1 MAEDFHFE
9 HTTGTPR
16 MADEDLCKAVLEDI
30 ARHYPGHPW
39 MVTADVQAGSVA
51 IDLGYEKPLH
61 LRGFA
66 HLLFAGTLMGPG
78 GQKAVMRA
86 AGELLERF
94 GVARGPGASDTAKA
108 AAENGLI
115 ANDTREGAWHAK
127 RAGME

>member
-1 MAEDFHFE
+1 MSADFHFE
-9 HTTGTPR
+9 DVGTPN
-16 MADEDLCKAVLEDI
+16 MADQDLCRAVLEDL

-39 MVTADVQAGSVA
+39 MITADIQQGSLV
-51 IDLGYEKPLH
+51 IDLGYEKPLAF
-61 LRGFA
+61 RNFA
-66 HLLFAGTLMGPG
+66 YMLHASTLMGPG
-78 GQKAVMRA
+78 GQAAVMRA